1 MIRRMLGLASWLVP
15 LSLTGVAA
23 AIPPLASA
31 PEPHA
36 APAGAAAAAPSPATD
51 VRRGIVTVEREGR
64 VLGFGTVLS
73 GDGRILTALSALTGG
88 EQADVRYA
96 DNHVARARV
105 GHRDKEWDLALL
117 IPLSGKWTEGLR
129 ASEADPAASD
139 LKVIVNGGGKP
150 SPVATKLK
158 SKVDAHA
165 KEGAAL
171 PSALDVELRGAP
183 AAGAP
188 IVDANGTVL
197 GILVRACK
205 PGDPAACAPGY
216 FGAPVASIRNF
227 LVHTPMNAVQPSPWL
242 GIVGNP
248 DASGSTRGV
257 RVMQVAP
264 ASPAEKAG
272 LKAQT
277 HLIVAVDG
285 RPVDSPEHLAEQISK
300 HAVGES
306 VKLLVLE
313 NEKLREIT
321 VILRA
326 HEQ

>member
-1 MIRRMLGLASWLVP
+1 MSRRAFGIASSLLLFTLAGS
-15 LSLTGVAA
+15 AA
-23 AIPPLASA
+23 AIPPLASPPGEGA
-31 PEPHA
+31 QPDPA
-36 APAGAAAAAPSPATD
+36 GQLAPAD
-51 VRRGIVTVEREGR
+51 VRRGVVTLERDGR

-73 GDGRILTALSALTGG
+73 GDGRILTALSAMNGG

-96 DNHVARARV
+96 DGHVAHARV
-105 GHRDKEWDLALL
+105 GHRDKAWDLALL
-117 IPLSGKWTEGLR
+117 IPLSGKWTEGLK

-139 LKVIVNGGGKP
+139 LKVFVNGGGKP
-150 SPVATKLK
+150 SAVGAKLK
-158 SKVDAHA
+158 SRVDAHA
-165 KEGAAL
+165 KDGASL
-171 PSALDVELRGAP
+171 PSALDLELRGGAAP
-183 AAGAP
+183 GAP
-188 IVDANGTVL
+188 IVDATGSVL

-205 PGDPAACAPGY
+205 PGDPPACAPGY
-216 FGAPVASIRNF
+216 FGAPVSSIRNF

-248 DASGSTRGV
+248 DASGTTRGV
-257 RVMQVAP
+257 RVVQVAP

-277 HLIVAVDG
+277 QLIVAVDG
-285 RPVDSPEHLAEQISK
+285 HPVDSPERLAEQISK

-313 NEKLREIT
+313 NEKLREVS